1 MPYRSID
8 LRRVRTYPL
17 PQRGSRV
24 SLENLVHPGDPVPA
38 FDSPDLLEVAR
49 AIASARQAG
58 RPVICNIG
66 AHVVKRGLSPLLID
80 LMERGVVTHL
90 SSNGAAAIHDFE
102 IALQGGT
109 SEDVQSALENGMF
122 GMAEETGSLMN
133 QAIRA
138 GARDGLGMGEAL
150 GRMIA
155 GEDARFPYHQY
166 SLLYTA
172 YRLRI
177 PYTIHV
183 ALGTDIIHQHPA
195 VDFAATGW
203 ASGQDFK
210 IFTASVCDLEG
221 GVFCNFGSAVLG
233 PEVFLKAFSIARNLG
248 HPLRVLTTA
257 NFDLYPLGDYRS
269 PVGDDTLEY
278 YYRPRKNIIN
288 RPVALGG
295 KGYHICGDH
304 RDTLPNLHAR
314 VLEHLQGA
322 PVRPPSSDRGT
333 EEEDTIRRVERE
345 YPAAASILRTTLERF
360 PDLAASAPDLA
371 RAFETLMRCFNTGG
385 VLYICGNGGSMADA
399 LHIAGELDKSFR
411 HPRPPDEAQRRRLLA
426 QPDGAALAGHLQRG
440 LRTVP
445 LGANPALTS
454 AIANDNPLRNI
465 AFAQELFALGKPG
478 DVLMAISTSGK
489 AENVRYAASTAHALE
504 MTVIALTGPEGE
516 PLASR
521 ADIALRAPGRDTPE
535 IQGWHIQLYHA
546 LCDMLEA
553 AAFGSDVSSG
563 GLP

>member
-1 MPYRSID
+1 MPYRSVD
-8 LRRVRTYPL
+8 LRGVRTYPL
-17 PQRGSRV
+17 PQRSSRV
-24 SLENLVHPGDPVPA
+24 SLEHLVYPGDPVPA
-38 FDSPDLLEVAR
+38 FDSSDLLEVAR
-49 AIASARQAG
+49 AVASARQAG

-155 GEDARFPYHQY
+155 GEDARFPYRQY
-166 SLLYTA
+166 SLLYAA
-172 YRLRI
+172 YRLHI
-177 PYTIHV
+177 PYTVHV

-269 PVGDDTLEY
+269 PVGDDALEY
-278 YYRPRKNIIN
+278 ARARTSSTGPWRWGARAITSVGITAIRCPTCTPACWSTSRERRSSRPGQIEEQRKKIPSAGWSENIPWLLLSYVPRWNAFRIWPPA
-288 RPVALGG
+288 R
-295 KGYHICGDH
+295 
-304 RDTLPNLHAR
+304 RTWR
-314 VLEHLQGA
+314 VLL
-322 PVRPPSSDRGT
+322 
-333 EEEDTIRRVERE
+333 
-345 YPAAASILRTTLERF
+345 
-360 PDLAASAPDLA
+360 
-371 RAFETLMRCFNTGG
+371 
-385 VLYICGNGGSMADA
+385 
-399 LHIAGELDKSFR
+399 KS
-411 HPRPPDEAQRRRLLA
+411 
-426 QPDGAALAGHLQRG
+426 
-440 LRTVP
+440 
-445 LGANPALTS
+445 
-454 AIANDNPLRNI
+454 
-465 AFAQELFALGKPG
+465 
-478 DVLMAISTSGK
+478 
-489 AENVRYAASTAHALE
+489 
-504 MTVIALTGPEGE
+504 
-516 PLASR
+516 
-521 ADIALRAPGRDTPE
+521 
-535 IQGWHIQLYHA
+535 
-546 LCDMLEA
+546 
-553 AAFGSDVSSG
+553 
-563 GLP
+563 